1 MKDGIKREILHIIS
15 AHLMRVK
22 TLSQSFNKTAV
33 HMAMDMVVNDYLEHV
48 DRDAVT
54 VANVNERFGLM
65 LKRFRT
71 IEYYAKAIDKAM
83 KEKPELFVPVDNSDT
98 AVAMEFDLKL
108 AMIFG
113 MNLIPLIRI
122 RWTKLRSAIST
133 KPQRVI
139 WKGM

>member
-1 MKDGIKREILHIIS
+1 
-15 AHLMRVK
+15 
-22 TLSQSFNKTAV
+22 
-33 HMAMDMVVNDYLEHV
+33 MAMDMVVNDYLEHV

-98 AVAMEFDLKL
+98 AVAMEFD
-108 AMIFG
+108 
-113 MNLIPLIRI
+113 
-122 RWTKLRSAIST
+122 
-133 KPQRVI
+133 PQTSHD
-139 WKGM
+139 